1 MTRTKTGFR
10 LLVCANFTTL
20 VISLAGCSGGAGG
33 DNKAKLP
40 YGWFDLPA
48 DNATVTGTVNAQ
60 GWALCEDGVEKVA
73 VYIDRSF
80 VTYGTM
86 SGPRPDVVKVYPE
99 YASVADIGYSARF
112 EAGALSVGRHEVLL
126 RAISKKGAVRDLGV
140 HVINVTH

>member
-1 MTRTKTGFR
+1 MNRTKTGFR
-10 LLVCANFTTL
+10 FLVCACFTASL
-20 VISLAGCSGGAGG
+20 VFLAGCSSGSGG

-40 YGWFDLPA
+40 YGWFDTPA
-48 DNATVTGTVNAQ
+48 DNSTVTGTVNAV

-99 YASVADIGYSARF
+99 YASVADIAFNAKF

-126 RAISKKGAVRDLGV
+126 RAISKKGAVRDLAV